1 MSTCSRHPTENVRK
15 IYKWYDNGSYAS
27 TECLTNVMRCMM
39 ENDVAALEEYVDF
52 LRADPKAAA
61 RINERSSSGLTAL
74 SYCARAGCADMV
86 RLLLTVPGVDVI
98 LVDNNYRHNALMWAA
113 KGGHDEC
120 VDILMPYTDLKYK
133 DVLGRDAAKLA
144 KHRKMKI
151 KINTCKRLQ

>member
-39 ENDVAALEEYVDF
+39 ENDIAALEEYVDF

-74 SYCARAGCADMV
+74 SYCARAGCADML
-86 RLLLTVPGVDVI
+86 RLLLTVPGVDVT

-113 KGGHDEC
+113 GLAMRSIENRA
-120 VDILMPYTDLKYK
+120 MPTRALFTATAK
-133 DVLGRDAAKLA
+133 DSME
-144 KHRKMKI
+144 HF
-151 KINTCKRLQ
+151 